1 MDDGQSARPP
11 RTARP
16 RPRLAQPR
24 AWSGWLFPGSAVT
37 SSPSMPG
44 SITWSRTRSGF
55 PGMHR
60 LQRGLAVCG
69 LDDREPIRL
78 EVAAQ
83 HGPDMR
89 FVVDDEYPAHD
100 HLIARL
106 RPGAAHDDVV
116 APVRCADT
124 GSRCCCI
131 SCCR

>member
-1 MDDGQSARPP
+1 MDSRHGHPEQPDHARDSRSRGRGLAVPGLSRHLQPVDAGQHHVEQNEI
-11 RTARP
+11 
-16 RPRLAQPR
+16 RL
-24 AWSGWLFPGSAVT
+24 
-37 SSPSMPG
+37 
-44 SITWSRTRSGF
+44 

-83 HGPDMR
+83 HGADMR

-100 HLIARL
+100 HLIA
-106 RPGAAHDDVV
+106 GYVAAHDDVV
-116 APVRCADT
+116 APVRCADIC
-124 GSRCCCI
+124 SRCCCI